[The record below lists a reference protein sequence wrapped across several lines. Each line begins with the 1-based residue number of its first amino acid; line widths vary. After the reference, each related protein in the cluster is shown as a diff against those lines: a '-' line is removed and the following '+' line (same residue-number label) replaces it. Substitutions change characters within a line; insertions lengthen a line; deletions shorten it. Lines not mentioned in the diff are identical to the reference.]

1 MLLHEFG
8 HVEAHQR
15 ALRSKQERRQ
25 AARHLGFADAR
36 RTQEKERAHGPARG
50 LESRTRAPDGPR
62 QGGDRLVLADDA
74 LVELVLDA
82 QQLRHLFLFDRGH
95 RDAGPA
101 RHHLLNVLARNHA
114 HGRFVDVVLLA
125 QQAQVLPLL
134 AFLVGVEARFL
145 EFVAGDGTFHSV
157 DHELDPL
164 LHVDHLFGHGTLA
177 QLHTGPR
184 LIDEVNCFIR
194 QVAVGNVTA
203 GIEHGRPQGVVGIGD
218 GMELFVAVLD
228 AKQDLNGVVLV
239 RRRHLDGLEAP
250 FKRSVSLNRFTK
262 FRRRRGADALNLA
275 AGKRRLEDIGRVERP
290 FRRPRPHQ
298 GVQFVDEDDGVLR
311 LHQFL
316 HDGLQALLKLAAV
329 FRARHNQGQVEAQDA
344 LVG

>member
-25 AARHLGFADAR
+25 AARHLGLADAR

-50 LESRTRAPDGPR
+50 LESRARAADGPR

-125 QQAQVLPLL
+125 QQAQVLP
-134 AFLVGVEARFL
+134 FLPFFVGVEAGL
-145 EFVAGDGTFHSV
+145 LKFVVGDGVFHPV
-157 DHELDPL
+157 DHKLDSL
-164 LHVDHLFGHGTLA
+164 LHVDHFLGQGTLA
-177 QLHTGPR
+177 QLHARTG
-184 LIDEVNCFIR
+184 LINQVDCFI
-194 QVAVGNVTA
+194 G
-203 GIEHGRPQGVVGIGD
+203 
-218 GMELFVAVLD
+218 
-228 AKQDLNGVVLV
+228 
-239 RRRHLDGLEAP
+239 
-250 FKRSVSLNRFTK
+250 
-262 FRRRRGADALNLA
+262 
-275 AGKRRLEDIGRVERP
+275 
-290 FRRPRPHQ
+290 
-298 GVQFVDEDDGVLR
+298 
-311 LHQFL
+311 
-316 HDGLQALLKLAAV
+316 
-329 FRARHNQGQVEAQDA
+329 
-344 LVG
+344 